1 MVETIL
7 QDFER
12 EVKGRIEEL
21 KEELRENFD
30 FVKVEEVLT
39 EVLNKTLAS
48 LLEEMLNEWLSG
60 RSVLSKLKKLGG
72 RMAMRFK
79 EYRWVTVRLGNGQR
93 IRIRAPYFIK
103 TPPKDK
109 RRRKE
114 RGPNG
119 SGASLGLDILGFIGR
134 CSPQFVSEVVKMA
147 VLAPSFEAA
156 REMLEGRGIA
166 IDVKTIRRLCRELG
180 AIGLELR
187 GEISLTGT
195 EKLAGY
201 TVVIGIDGGRLR
213 ERRKKRGRKK
223 KGQKRQGYHTDW
235 KEPKMFTIYVLDEQ
249 GKVVKEFAPLHDATR
264 AKHKALF
271 ALLTKYLQ
279 ALDLSEVN
287 KIVFCG
293 DGARWIWRGVEKL
306 CQALGLTQKTVYQ
319 VLDYTH
325 AKQNLREIIE
335 LLPKKLRKGAK
346 LERKWTKLLWQGD
359 IQGLRKEICRLLD
372 GRKKEQALKKWQ
384 AYFERNEKRIQ
395 YETFKAKHIPCG
407 SGHVESA
414 IRRVINMRLK
424 AAGSFWTPEMA
435 ECFLFLRSQLV
446 SGRWKIF
453 FRNASRQKTKTFNIA

>member
-1 MVETIL
+1 MMEVIL

-12 EVKGRIEEL
+12 EVKEKLEQSM
-21 KEELRENFD
+21 EELREKFD
-30 FVKVEEVLT
+30 FAAIEQVLT
-39 EVLNKTLAS
+39 EMLNKLLAS
-48 LLEEMLNEWLSG
+48 LLEKIITELLAEK
-60 RSVLSKLKKLGG
+60 SVLKRLKKFGG
-72 RMAMRFK
+72 RLAMRFK
-79 EYRWVTVRLGNGQR
+79 EYRWVTVQLGNGQT
-93 IRIRAPYFIK
+93 IKVRAPYFIK

-109 RRRKE
+109 RRRKK

-119 SGASLGLDILGFIGR
+119 SGGSLGLDVLGFIGR

-147 VLAPSFEAA
+147 VLAPSFEVAK
-156 REMLEGRGIA
+156 ELLEGRGIA
-166 IDVKTIRRLCRELG
+166 IDVKTIRRLCQALG
-180 AIGLELR
+180 EIGLEFR

-201 TVVIGIDGGRLR
+201 TVVVGIDGGRLR
-213 ERRKKRGRKK
+213 ERRKKPGRKK
-223 KGQKRQGYHTDW
+223 KGQKRQGYYTDW
-235 KEPKMFTIYVLDEQ
+235 KEPKLFTIYVLDEQ
-249 GKVVKEFAPLHDATR
+249 GKVVKEFAPLHDATGG
-264 AKHKALF
+264 KHKALF
-271 ALLTKYLQ
+271 ALLIKYLQ
-279 ALDLSEVN
+279 ALDLSEVS

-293 DGARWIWRGVEKL
+293 DGALWIWRGVEKL
-306 CQALGLTQKTVYQ
+306 CQVMGLTQKPVYQ

-335 LLPKKLRKGAK
+335 LIPEKLRKGAK
-346 LERKWTKLLWQGD
+346 LERKWKKLLWKGD

-384 AYFERNEKRIQ
+384 DYFERNEKRIQ

-435 ECFLFLRSQLV
+435 EYFLFLRSQLV

-453 FRNASRQKTKTFNIA
+453 FRNASRQKAKALNIA